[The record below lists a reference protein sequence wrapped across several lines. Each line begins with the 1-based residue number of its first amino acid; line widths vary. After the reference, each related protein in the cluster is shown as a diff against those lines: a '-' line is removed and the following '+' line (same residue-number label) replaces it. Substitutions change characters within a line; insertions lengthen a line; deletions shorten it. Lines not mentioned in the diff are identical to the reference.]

1 MSQKVGTKRFL
12 IDGNAMTLTGAI
24 HDDGVARYQLDLR
37 LSIGVPMTYKELVK
51 TLEDMNA
58 DISDVFL
65 LRTNYKRDAKGE
77 LVCDENGRMV
87 ENGHRIDNDFVA
99 CFEREWGNNENN
111 AK

>member
-1 MSQKVGTKRFL
+1 MLSKVGTKRFV
-12 IDGNAMTLTGAI
+12 IDGNVMTLTGAV

-37 LSIGVPMTYKELVK
+37 LRIGVPMTYKELVK

-77 LVCDENGRMV
+77 LVYAENGRMV
-87 ENGHRIDNDFVA
+87 ENGHRIDNDFVV
-99 CFEREWGNNENN
+99 CFEGEWGNVQSE
-111 AK
+111 

>member
-1 MSQKVGTKRFL
+1 MSQKVGTKRFV
-12 IDGNAMTLTGAI
+12 IDGNAMTLSGAI

-37 LSIGVPMTYKELVK
+37 LRIGVPMTYKELVK

-77 LVCDENGRMV
+77 LVCDENRRMI
-87 ENGHRIDNDFVA
+87 ENGHRIDNNFVA
-99 CFEREWGNNENN
+99 CFEREWGNAQSE
-111 AK
+111 

>member
-1 MSQKVGTKRFL
+1 MFPKVGTKRFV

-37 LSIGVPMTYKELVK
+37 LRIGVPMTYKELVK

-58 DISDVFL
+58 DISDVFR
-65 LRTNYKRDAKGE
+65 LRTDYKRDAKGE
-77 LVCDENGRMV
+77 LVYAENGRMV

-99 CFEREWGNNENN
+99 CFEREWGNAQSE
-111 AK
+111 